1 MSEQVKEQSA
11 QLEKD
16 ETLYLLKPE
25 ELVNLTNC
33 DREPIHIINHIQP
46 GGALL
51 VFDPDSLTIVQA
63 SENTET
69 LFGRAASALI
79 GQSAASLFA
88 PAQLEEL
95 RKNTLEGNLDSGPL
109 YLFTAPVAGQGLF
122 YVIAH
127 IYRGLLLVEIEP
139 TLSDDVAS
147 NYYRLI
153 HKTLARFE
161 GAATV
166 KEFAQ
171 IVCEEVRRI
180 NGFDRVMVYKFLKDD
195 SGEVIAESIAPE
207 IREQWEPFLGLRY
220 PASDIP
226 KQARALF
233 VLNPLRLIPDAGYVP
248 CPLIPAV
255 SPLTGKPCD
264 MSHAFLRGV
273 SPMHVEYMRNMGV
286 NASMSLAILKNGAL
300 WGLIA
305 CHHHAPHRVP
315 YDVRTACEFL
325 ARVVSLQITGKEVNE
340 QGEYRQQIEETN
352 QSLLQNIARKHTLIS
367 ALLDCNPNVTTL
379 IECGGCAVLLGG
391 ECYLSGNTPDE
402 VQVRA
407 LAEWLNKDHNNN
419 HPEEVFATE
428 TLSAVYE
435 NGSAFEK
442 TACGLLALRIAYGGG
457 GYLLWFRP
465 EVVQMVRWA
474 GDPIK
479 QSEPG
484 SENQLTP
491 RNSFALWQETV
502 RNTASEWQP
511 VEIEAVRRLR
521 VSVNEAMAR
530 LAEELAQANE
540 RLFKSNEE
548 LDSFAYIASHDL
560 KEPLRGIHNF
570 SNFLKEDY
578 GDLLPE
584 EGQGHLETVL
594 KLSRR
599 MEALID
605 SLLHY
610 SRVGRLEVT
619 ATECDLNTVL
629 NEVLETSY
637 LRIRETGAELRIPR
651 PLPFA
656 FCDRTQITEVFHNL
670 LQNALKYNDRS
681 EKWVEIGFLDS
692 SPQTVEGSITFY
704 VKDNGIGIAA
714 DQQEVIFHIFRR
726 LHGRDEYG
734 GGYGAGLTIAHKIVG
749 RHGGKLWV
757 ESVLGEGSTFYFTL
771 PITQK

>member
-1 MSEQVKEQSA
+1 MSEQVETVSA
-11 QLEKD
+11 RPVED
-16 ETLYLLKPE
+16 ETLYLLKSE

-33 DREPIHIINHIQP
+33 DREPIHTINHIKP
-46 GGALL
+46 DGALL
-51 VFDPDSLTIVQA
+51 VFNPDDLTIVQA
-63 SENTET
+63 SENTST
-69 LFGRAASALI
+69 LFGRAALDLI
-79 GQSAASLFA
+79 GQSAEGIFA

-109 YLFTAPVAGQGLF
+109 YLFTSPIDGQGLF
-122 YVIAH
+122 YVVAH

-161 GAATV
+161 EAATV
-166 KEFAQ
+166 KAFAQ

-207 IREQWEPFLGLRY
+207 IREQWEPLLGLRY

-233 VLNPLRLIPDAGYVP
+233 ILNPLRLIPDAGYVP
-248 CPLIPAV
+248 CPLVPAV
-255 SPLTGKPCD
+255 STLTGKPCD
-264 MSHAFLRGV
+264 MSYAFLRGV

-286 NASMSLAILKNGAL
+286 SASMSLAILKNGAL

-325 ARVVSLQITGKEVNE
+325 ARVVSLQVTGKEINE
-340 QGEYRQQIEETN
+340 QGEYRRQIEETN

-402 VQVRA
+402 SQVRA
-407 LAEWLNKDHNNN
+407 LAEWLTTNHNDS
-419 HPEEVFATE
+419 HAEKIYATE
-428 TLSAVYE
+428 TLAAVYE
-435 NGSAFEK
+435 NARAFQV

-465 EVVQMVRWA
+465 EVIQTVQWA
-474 GDPIK
+474 GDPVK
-479 QSEPG
+479 QRQPG
-484 SENQLTP
+484 SENQITP

-511 VEIEAVRRLR
+511 IEIEAVRRLH
-521 VSVNEAMAR
+521 VSVIEAMAR
-530 LAEELAQANE
+530 FAEELAQANE

-584 EGQGHLETVL
+584 EGQGHLKTVL

-610 SRVGRLEVT
+610 SRAGRLEVT
-619 ATECDLNTVL
+619 STKCDLNMVL

-637 LRIRETGAELRIPR
+637 LRIRETGAEVRIPR
-651 PLPFA
+651 PLPSA
-656 FCDRTQITEVFHNL
+656 FCDRTQIAEVFHNL
-670 LQNALKYNDRS
+670 IQNALKYNDRP
-681 EKWVEIGFLDS
+681 EKWLEIGFLDS
-692 SPQTVEGSITFY
+692 SPKTVNDSITFY
-704 VKDNGIGIAA
+704 VKDNGIGIEA
-714 DQQEVIFHIFRR
+714 DQREVVFHIFRR

-749 RHGGKLWV
+749 RHEGRMWV
-757 ESVLGEGSTFYFTL
+757 ESVVGEGSTFYFTL
-771 PITQK
+771 PRDQK